1 MTSKNHS
8 SAHIGTTEA
17 ATANASAPTATSPTA
32 AALSTTPSSVS
43 RRPRGR
49 ARAVAMASAAAGLVL
64 LGTSACGGGGRTD
77 PDTKDPKP
85 LPSPST
91 TKQEMREK
99 NLGYTWPLKTEHG
112 TAECREGDQA
122 VFTVPNGTTYA
133 LNERALQAGYRD
145 IGPVRASGD
154 DGDKVSLGSLLSRTM
169 KLCPLAR

>member
-1 MTSKNHS
+1 MTSNNHS
-8 SAHIGTTEA
+8 SGHTETTDA
-17 ATANASAPTATSPTA
+17 ATVNTSTPTATSLTAPT
-32 AALSTTPSSVS
+32 LSTTPSSVS

-49 ARAVAMASAAAGLVL
+49 ARAVATASAVAGLVL
-64 LGTSACGGGGRTD
+64 LGASACGGGGRTD

-85 LPSPST
+85 LPSPTT
-91 TKQEMREK
+91 TKQEMSEK
-99 NLGYTWPLKTEHG
+99 NLGYTWPLKTGHG

-133 LNERALQAGYRD
+133 LNERAQQAGYRD

-169 KLCPLAR
+169 KLCRLVR